1 MLDRLRPLTRYAL
14 PATLVVGTLGLG
26 LLPLTAHSEDVGEV
40 RVRTLATPAS
50 KRAAERA
57 LKWLVDHQKEDG
69 AWHCDVGF
77 KLNETYRVEYRNQ
90 PHVGVTALAGTA
102 FLASGSVP
110 GRGRYSESV
119 ERALK
124 FILKSQDADGF
135 ISAHGTRM
143 YSHAFATM
151 FLAEVY
157 GMTNDQ
163 RVRKALERAVEFTY
177 TAQNEQGGWRYVP
190 NAEDSDMS
198 ITVCQVVALRAAKN
212 KGIRVPKE
220 SIDKAVDYVLN
231 SAVTQDGF
239 RGFREGAFL
248 YQWDA
253 ANQEAARNT
262 RTSFALTAAGVT
274 TLYGAGIYDDGD
286 IKRFIVERDLEQYTR
301 RNKHLPRFDSMLRYI
316 LSRYEDEARGS
327 RSSQYF
333 FFYGNYYAAQ
343 AMFIAGGRWWEEYY
357 PRVRDE
363 LIRNQL
369 EDGSYRSDVQYRNP
383 ETHKVE
389 YPMSTAVAAMLL
401 QVPNNY
407 LPIFQR

>member
-1 MLDRLRPLTRYAL
+1 MNLRALRTRLL
-14 PATLVVGTLGLG
+14 PAAALVGAVGLG
-26 LLPLTAHSEDVGEV
+26 LLPFTARGEDVGPSSQV
-40 RVRTLATPAS
+40 RSLATMAS
-50 KRAAERA
+50 RDAARKA
-57 LKWLVDHQKEDG
+57 LDYLVKTQKEDG
-69 AWHCDVGF
+69 SWYCDVGF
-77 KLNETYRVEYRNQ
+77 KLNESYRVEKKGK

-110 GRGRYSESV
+110 GRGEYADEV
-119 ERALK
+119 ERALA
-124 FILKSQDADGF
+124 FVLRSQDADGF

-157 GMTNDQ
+157 GMTRDQ
-163 RVRKALERAVEFTY
+163 RVRRALERAVEFTY

-231 SAVTQDGF
+231 SAVTRDGF
-239 RGFREGAFL
+239 RGFERGAFL
-248 YQWDA
+248 YQWNA
-253 ANQEAARNT
+253 ANEEAARNT
-262 RTSFALTAAGVT
+262 RTSFSLSAAGLT
-274 TLYGAGIYDDGD
+274 TLYGAGIYNDAD
-286 IKRFIVERDLEQYTR
+286 IRRFVVERDLEQYTR
-301 RNKHLPRFDSMLRYI
+301 RGKELPKFDSMLSYVLRHY
-316 LSRYEDEARGS
+316 DGEATPS

-343 AMFIAGGRWWEEYY
+343 AMYIAGGRWWEAYF
-357 PRVRDE
+357 PRLRDQ
-363 LIRNQL
+363 LIREQL
-369 EDGSYRSDVQYRNP
+369 PDGSYRCNVDFENP
-383 ETHKVE
+383 ETGRRE